1 MILDA
6 VFGQV
11 AYGNQRTVIRLDL
24 LQNWSALSE
33 HIKEVQRGVAAAYEK
48 AKSL

>member
-1 MILDA
+1 MMLDT

-33 HIKEVQRGVAAAYEK
+33 HIKEVQRGVVAAYEK